1 MKLIDLSI
9 TIENEVPSDPQEM
22 IPMINYLDHEKSVPD
37 MLRFFETAKK
47 EDLPNGLAWA
57 MESVQLTTHTGTHM
71 DAPYHYHP
79 TMDNGQ
85 PAWTIEEVPLDWCYG
100 EGVMLD
106 FSDKPNGYQLTITD
120 FQHALKNINYTL
132 KEKDIVLIQTGAA
145 PFWGTPNYLI
155 SGCGVG
161 REATLWLLQQGICLV
176 GTDAWS
182 WDRPLPFIA
191 EEFKQT
197 RNPSIIWEGH
207 FAGIEKKY
215 CHIEKLTNLDQL
227 PSTGFKLSCFPTKI
241 KKASAG
247 WTRVV
252 AIMEENQC

>member
-22 IPMINYLDHEKSVPD
+22 IPVINYLDHEKSVPD

-79 TMDNGQ
+79 TMDDGQ

-100 EGVMLD
+100 NGVMLD
-106 FSDKPNGYQLTITD
+106 FSDKPNGYQLTIPD
-120 FQHALKNINYTL
+120 FQHALKHINYTL

-145 PFWGTPNYLI
+145 PFWGDAKLFDQWMWCRTRSNPLAIRTRNLFSWY
-155 SGCGVG
+155 G
-161 REATLWLLQQGICLV
+161 CLV
-176 GTDAWS
+176 VGST
-182 WDRPLPFIA
+182 I
-191 EEFKQT
+191 T
-197 RNPSIIWEGH
+197 V
-207 FAGIEKKY
+207 Y
-215 CHIEKLTNLDQL
+215 CGRI
-227 PSTGFKLSCFPTKI
+227 
-241 KKASAG
+241 
-247 WTRVV
+247 
-252 AIMEENQC
+252 